1 MAKRFDVCS
10 PRPKKDG
17 TTFWHRVGTAFEGE
31 KGIGI
36 IFDSL
41 PMPDK
46 EGRVSVQL
54 FEPREKT
61 EATAR
66 AAAPARAPARA
77 SARDDLNDDI
87 PFR

>member
-17 TTFWHRVGTAFEGE
+17 TTYWHRVGTAFEGE

-36 IFDSL
+36 LFDSL

-61 EATAR
+61 EQAPAR
-66 AAAPARAPARA
+66 PAARAPARAPAREDM
-77 SARDDLNDDI
+77 DDEI

>member
-17 TTFWHRVGTAFEGE
+17 TTYWHRVGTAFEGE

-36 IFDSL
+36 LFDSL

-61 EATAR
+61 EA
-66 AAAPARAPARA
+66 APARAPAHAPTR
-77 SARDDLNDDI
+77 ARDDMDDEI